1 MRDKIILFLL
11 TLCMASIIV
20 FIFPK
25 IVLNAQNTVEP
36 SFPVQEETIPPET
49 APPVII
55 LCPDIIYH
63 RYETKDAAAEYLN
76 KVSYWINL
84 IEQQPP
90 HPEMAK
96 ELIRLRKIQFALE
109 TDIERFEEYP
119 EATFV
124 WQSLLND
131 GFSREAAAGI
141 LGNMMTECGG
151 RNGKLLGLKPEAY
164 NPYEH
169 GGGLCG
175 WLYQYYPTA
184 QGATLEQ
191 QYELLMNTIQRQF
204 SRHGNLYKKGF
215 TYEDFITM
223 TDPEQAAL
231 AFAKIYERC
240 ASYTYSRRMERANI
254 AYMYYAA
261 GQN

>member
-1 MRDKIILFLL
+1 MRDKITLFLL
-11 TLCMASIIV
+11 TLCMAFIIV

-49 APPVII
+49 APPAII

-90 HPEMAK
+90 NNKMTE

-131 GFSREAAAGI
+131 GFSPEAAAGI

-151 RNGKLLGLKPEAY
+151 RSGKLLGLKPEAY

-254 AYMYYAA
+254 AYLYYAA

>member
-11 TLCMASIIV
+11 TLCMAFIIV
-20 FIFPK
+20 
-25 IVLNAQNTVEP
+25 IVLPQIALNFSEQSPPA
-36 SFPVQEETIPPET
+36 QEEVVPPET
-49 APPVII
+49 APPAII

-63 RYETKDAAAEYLN
+63 RYETKGAAAEYLN

-90 HPEMAK
+90 HNKMTE

-131 GFSREAAAGI
+131 GFSPEAAAGI

-223 TDPEQAAL
+223 IDPEQAAL